1 MFSESYSKQS
11 CCILSFESFESFESF
26 FCAVGICG
34 TRLQWLAQQMHHAIE
49 HGLPKLALWSTHDSN
64 LVHLRTS
71 WHTMQIYAKL
81 CKSILDVCLG
91 IFALLAAAMCYQ
103 LLSVLTICQ
112 CVANWQKLVQVFMPA
127 HVCPFSCI
135 PVLFGSCSACRCSV
149 CSTAMFRH
157 VSQPPAPPRYHDLP
171 SKRAPCVGRCARK
184 LGDLRTSG
192 AANHGAP

>member
-11 CCILSFESFESFESF
+11 CCILSFESFESF

-112 CVANWQKLVQVFMPA
+112 CVANWQKLVQVFYACTCLSIFMYTSIIWLLQCLQ
-127 HVCPFSCI
+127 VFG
-135 PVLFGSCSACRCSV
+135 LFYGDVSACL
-149 CSTAMFRH
+149 TA
-157 VSQPPAPPRYHDLP
+157 PCPPRYHDLP